1 MNYILFNLITL
12 VICIGIIIAFRQ
24 SDKNNRS
31 IEKAKKYGD
40 KIKED
45 LEAFV
50 NEKNS
55 TLSDLST
62 ELGVQQSK
70 AIATVKRL
78 DDLRAMFLEQTET
91 VEARSAAIQDIDR
104 YITESGQ
111 TIQKLMDMTALAEKN
126 LMEITR
132 EADFVD
138 SLAKSINAAR
148 AQLNN
153 LTESIP
159 ELKQNFAAEADAK
172 LSEYKSKILDEMG
185 LVINDVENRLASA
198 QRDTGELLEVTSIK
212 LQDLYKEAYNSAADK
227 AGALQEAAFA
237 KLKEET
243 AERVQS
249 YRKEFEET
257 AAEIETQMDDNLN
270 RTRQMASDFKAEW
283 ETQAKDYLAQMQ
295 SDFSRTEEN
304 ISLRINSISEKLKET
319 EDAVSVRSDA
329 IAADLNQTEAT
340 MRSQFNSLASNF
352 QDNVNS
358 LSKFTDKK
366 LNEFKIQTEE
376 RFTKFEK
383 AIENVDSLKEEIEKS
398 QALIKNEI
406 IADFSSYVNSAKQ
419 SQQNFFN
426 EFTNNSEKIRERM
439 KAIDAGID
447 DLKAKA
453 YTNVSEKLKMFE
465 DDFFADLAKRSE
477 AINLSFDQ
485 WKDDVSANMTLLAS
499 ENESARKDLEEKYKA
514 ELRVRLGQAAEEYK
528 ALFTK
533 LDEKVKDVEAGLNSR
548 VSAMDGTVEQY
559 IESFRADVDQIKA
572 KASQQLETELA
583 SYKEQVREA
592 VSNQNAELENTSK
605 GMQEKLLSIR
615 EESEAKF
622 ETIKKDFETW
632 KNRTDQQFTDARSFF
647 DEKITNFAGLTENA
661 IKNLDA
667 KYNAQYKD
675 FVAKSGDTFNGI
687 QAKLNSVD
695 TKVASANKAIDEHA
709 SEVTNR
715 FNTEAEKLNEVINKK
730 IKEAA
735 SEAALSVQ
743 GINDMILEVR
753 NRLDE
758 TQEKVREKIEAD
770 ADRLNSL
777 IEEIDKKQND
787 FITQTKVFERA
798 DELKEGLEKDIA
810 SLKNEVT
817 KFEVYK
823 NAMDDLTLQYDKVTH
838 LEEEA
843 KQKVSRFMNERKN
856 IELLEGEF
864 IKLNALSDSM
874 DKKIIELTA
883 VNDDL
888 QQYQVQIRRLE
899 EGIGDVNTRY
909 ERLEKKEAV
918 LNQTLESI
926 DSAFENLK
934 TLESDIKQFKTEVS
948 VIPPEME
955 KIKVTLET
963 LLSNQGRAEAVCE
976 KIESVDSTLEDLNS
990 KMDNLKQ
997 ARSWLAATETRLKE
1011 ISSESEAQLKLMADL
1026 FKGEKPER
1034 NESGSPSLNV
1044 QENVL
1049 KLSRQGWKN
1058 NEIAK
1063 ALNLSLGE
1071 VDLILEYA
1079 DKR

>member
-1 MNYILFNLITL
+1 MNYILFNIVTL
-12 VICIGIIIAFRQ
+12 AICVGIIVAFRQ

-31 IEKAKKYGD
+31 IEKAKRYGD

-45 LEAFV
+45 LEVFI

-55 TLSDLST
+55 SLSDLST
-62 ELGVQQSK
+62 ELAVQQST
-70 AIATVKRL
+70 AIATVKKL
-78 DDLRAMFLEQTET
+78 DDLSKMFLKQTET
-91 VEARSAAIQDIDR
+91 VEARAETIKKIDE
-104 YITESGQ
+104 YISESGQ
-111 TIQKLMDMTALAEKN
+111 TIQKLMDMTSLAEKN
-126 LMEITR
+126 LTEITR

-138 SLAKSINAAR
+138 SLAKAINNAR
-148 AQLNN
+148 VQLNN

-172 LSEYKSKILDEMG
+172 LSEYKSKILDEMR
-185 LVINDVENRLASA
+185 LVINDIENRLASA

-212 LQDLYKEAYNSAADK
+212 LQDIYKEAYNSAADK

-243 AERVQS
+243 AERVQN

-257 AAEIETQMDDNLN
+257 AAEIEAQMDDNLN
-270 RTRQMASDFKAEW
+270 RTRQMAAEFKTEW
-283 ETQAKDYLAQMQ
+283 ETQAKDYLAQMN
-295 SDFSRTEEN
+295 SDFSEKEEN
-304 ISLRINSISEKLKET
+304 ISSRIDSISERLKEA

-329 IAADLNQTEAT
+329 ISADLNQTEAT
-340 MRSQFNSLASNF
+340 MRSQFNSLAANF
-352 QDNVNS
+352 QENINS
-358 LSKFTDKK
+358 LSKFSDKK

-376 RFTKFEK
+376 RFKKFEK

-398 QALIKNEI
+398 QGLIKNEMMTE
-406 IADFSSYVNSAKQ
+406 FSSYVNAAKQ

-426 EFTNNSEKIRERM
+426 EFTANSEKIRERM

-485 WKDDVSANMTLLAS
+485 WKEDVSANMALLAS

-514 ELRVRLGQAAEEYK
+514 DLRARLGQAAEEYK
-528 ALFTK
+528 ALFAK
-533 LDEKVKDVEAGLNSR
+533 LDEKVKNAESGLNAR
-548 VSAMDGTVEQY
+548 VSAVDGTVEKY
-559 IESFRADVDQIKA
+559 IESFRADVNQIKT
-572 KASQQLETELA
+572 KASQQLEGELA
-583 SYKEQVREA
+583 SYKGQVQEA
-592 VSNQNAELENTSK
+592 ISNQNAELENTSK
-605 GMQEKLLSIR
+605 TLQEKLISIR
-615 EESEAKF
+615 GESEEQF

-632 KNRTDQQFTDARSFF
+632 KSRTDQQFTDARSFF

-675 FVAKSGDTFNGI
+675 FVAKNGETFNGI

-695 TKVASANKAIDEHA
+695 DKIASANKAIEEHA

-715 FNTEAEKLNEVINKK
+715 FNAEAEKLNEAINKK
-730 IKEAA
+730 IKDAA
-735 SEAALSVQ
+735 SEAEISVQ
-743 GINDMILEVR
+743 NINDMILEVR

-758 TQEKVREKIEAD
+758 TQEKVREKIQAD
-770 ADRLNSL
+770 SDRLNSI
-777 IEEIDKKQND
+777 IEEIDKKQNA
-787 FITQTKVFERA
+787 FITQTKVFDRA

-810 SLKNEVT
+810 SLKSEVT
-817 KFEVYK
+817 KFEVYRT
-823 NAMDDLTLQYDKVTH
+823 AMDDLALQYEKVTH

-843 KQKVSRFMNERKN
+843 KQKVNRFMNERKN

-864 IKLNALSDSM
+864 VKLNNLSDSM

-888 QQYQVQIRRLE
+888 QQYQVQIRKLE

-934 TLESDIKQFKTEVS
+934 ELESDIKKFKEEVS

-976 KIESVDSTLEDLNS
+976 QIENVDSTLEDLNS

-1011 ISSESEAQLKLMADL
+1011 ISSESESQLKLMADL

-1034 NESGSPSLNV
+1034 NESGSPSISV
-1044 QENVL
+1044 KENVL

-1058 NEIAK
+1058 SEIAK

-1071 VDLILEYA
+1071 VDLILEY
-1079 DKR
+1079 KR

>member
-1 MNYILFNLITL
+1 MNYILFNIVTL
-12 VICIGIIIAFRQ
+12 AICVGIIVAFRQ

-31 IEKAKKYGD
+31 IEKAKRYGD

-45 LEAFV
+45 LEIFI

-55 TLSDLST
+55 SLSDLST

-70 AIATVKRL
+70 AIATVKKL
-78 DDLRAMFLEQTET
+78 DDLREMFLKQTET
-91 VEARSAAIQDIDR
+91 VEARAETIKKIDE
-104 YITESGQ
+104 YISESGQ

-126 LMEITR
+126 LMEITK

-138 SLAKSINAAR
+138 SLAKSINNAR
-148 AQLNN
+148 LQLNN

-257 AAEIETQMDDNLN
+257 AAEIEAQMDDNLN
-270 RTRQMASDFKAEW
+270 QTRQMASEFKTEW
-283 ETQAKDYLAQMQ
+283 ETQAKNYLAQMN
-295 SDFSRTEEN
+295 SDFSEKEEN
-304 ISLRINSISEKLKET
+304 ISSRIDSISERLKET

-329 IAADLNQTEAT
+329 IAADLNQTEST

-358 LSKFTDKK
+358 LAKFTDKK

-376 RFTKFEK
+376 RFKKFEK
-383 AIENVDSLKEEIEKS
+383 AIENVDNLKEEIEKS
-398 QALIKNEI
+398 QGLIKNEMMTE
-406 IADFSSYVNSAKQ
+406 FSSYINTAKQ

-426 EFTNNSEKIRERM
+426 EFTANSEKIRERI
-439 KAIDAGID
+439 KTIDAGID

-485 WKDDVSANMTLLAS
+485 WKEDVSANMALLAS

-514 ELRVRLGQAAEEYK
+514 DLRARLGQAAEEYK
-528 ALFTK
+528 ALFAK
-533 LDEKVKDVEAGLNSR
+533 LDEKVKNAEAGLNAR
-548 VSAMDGTVEQY
+548 VSAVDGTVEQY

-572 KASQQLETELA
+572 KASQQLESELA
-583 SYKEQVREA
+583 SYKGQVQEA
-592 VSNQNAELENTSK
+592 ISNQNAELENTSK
-605 GMQEKLLSIR
+605 TLQEKLISIR
-615 EESEAKF
+615 GESEEKF
-622 ETIKKDFETW
+622 ETIKKDFEAW
-632 KNRTDQQFTDARSFF
+632 KARIDQQFTDARSFF

-675 FVAKSGDTFNGI
+675 FVAKNGENFNGI

-695 TKVASANKAIDEHA
+695 SKIASANKAIEEHA

-715 FNTEAEKLNEVINKK
+715 FNAEAEKLNEAINKK
-730 IKEAA
+730 IKDAA
-735 SEAALSVQ
+735 SEAEISVQ
-743 GINDMILEVR
+743 NINDMILEVR

-758 TQEKVREKIEAD
+758 TQEKVREKIQAD
-770 ADRLNSL
+770 ADRLNSI
-777 IEEIDKKQND
+777 IEEIDKKQNA
-787 FITQTKVFERA
+787 FIAQTKVFERA
-798 DELKEGLEKDIA
+798 DELKKGLEKDIA
-810 SLKNEVT
+810 SLKSEVT

-823 NAMDDLTLQYDKVTH
+823 TAMDDLALQYEKVNH
-838 LEEEA
+838 LEEDA
-843 KQKVSRFMNERKN
+843 KQKVNRFINERKN
-856 IELLEGEF
+856 IELLESEF
-864 IKLNALSDSM
+864 IKLNTLSDSM

-888 QQYQVQIRRLE
+888 QQYQVQIRKLE

-926 DSAFENLK
+926 DSAFEDLK
-934 TLESDIKQFKTEVS
+934 TLESDIKKFKDEVS

-955 KIKVTLET
+955 KIKITLET

-976 KIESVDSTLEDLNS
+976 QIENVDSTLEDLNS

-997 ARSWLAATETRLKE
+997 ARNWLAATETRLKE
-1011 ISSESEAQLKLMADL
+1011 ISNESEAQLKLMADL

-1034 NESGSPSLNV
+1034 NESGSPSISV

-1079 DKR
+1079 NKR

>member
-1 MNYILFNLITL
+1 MSYILFNLITL
-12 VICIGIIIAFRQ
+12 VICVGIIIAFRQ

-31 IEKAKKYGD
+31 IEKAKRYGD

-78 DDLRAMFLEQTET
+78 DELRADFLVQSQT
-91 VEARSAAIQDIDR
+91 VEERSAAIRDIDR

-138 SLAKSINAAR
+138 SLAKSINNAR

-198 QRDTGELLEVTSIK
+198 QRDTGELLEVTAIK

-257 AAEIETQMDDNLN
+257 AAEIEAQMDDNLSQ
-270 RTRQMASDFKAEW
+270 TRQIASDFRAEW

-295 SDFSRTEEN
+295 SDFSQTEEN
-304 ISLRINSISEKLKET
+304 ISSRINSISERLKDA
-319 EDAVSVRSDA
+319 EDSVSVRSDA
-329 IAADLNQTEAT
+329 LSADLSQTEAT
-340 MRSQFNSLASNF
+340 MRSQFNSLAANF

-398 QALIKNEI
+398 QGLIKNEMM
-406 IADFSSYVNSAKQ
+406 AEFSSYVNAAKQ

-439 KAIDAGID
+439 KTIDAGID

-485 WKDDVSANMTLLAS
+485 WKEDVSANMTLLAS

-528 ALFTK
+528 ALFAK
-533 LDEKVKDVEAGLNSR
+533 LDDKVKDVEAGLNSR
-548 VSAMDGTVEQY
+548 VAAMDGTVEQY
-559 IESFRADVDQIKA
+559 IESFRADINQIKA

-583 SYKEQVREA
+583 SYKDQVREA
-592 VSNQNAELENTSK
+592 ISNQNAELENTSK
-605 GMQEKLLSIR
+605 GLQEKLLSIR

-622 ETIKKDFETW
+622 ETIKKDFEAW
-632 KNRTDQQFTDARSFF
+632 KSRTDQQFTDARSFF

-661 IKNLDA
+661 IKNLDT

-675 FVAKSGDTFNGI
+675 FVAKSGDAFNGI

-695 TKVASANKAIDEHA
+695 TKVAAANKAIDEHA
-709 SEVTNR
+709 AEITNR
-715 FNTEAEKLNEVINKK
+715 FNTEAEKLDEAINKR
-730 IKEAA
+730 INDAA
-735 SEAALSVQ
+735 SEAEQSVQ
-743 GINDMILEVR
+743 GMNDMILEVR

-758 TQEKVREKIEAD
+758 TQEKVREKIQAD

-817 KFEVYK
+817 KFEVYR
-823 NAMDDLTLQYDKVTH
+823 NAMDDLALQYEKVTH

-864 IKLNALSDSM
+864 IKLNTLSDSM

-934 TLESDIKQFKTEVS
+934 ELEADIKQFKTEVS

-1011 ISSESEAQLKLMADL
+1011 ISGESEAQLKLMADL

>member
-1 MNYILFNLITL
+1 MSDILFNLITL

-31 IEKAKKYGD
+31 IEKAKRYGD

-45 LEAFV
+45 LESFV

-78 DDLRAMFLEQTET
+78 DELRADFLVQSQT
-91 VEARSAAIQDIDR
+91 VEERSAAIQNIDR

-148 AQLNN
+148 VQLNN

-270 RTRQMASDFKAEW
+270 QTRQMASEFKTEW

-295 SDFSRTEEN
+295 SDFSQTEEN
-304 ISLRINSISEKLKET
+304 ISLRINSISERLKET

-340 MRSQFNSLASNF
+340 MRSQFNSLAANF

-366 LNEFKIQTEE
+366 LNEFKIQTED
-376 RFTKFEK
+376 RFKKFEK

-398 QALIKNEI
+398 QALIKNEMT
-406 IADFSSYVNSAKQ
+406 AEFSSYANAAKQ
-419 SQQNFFN
+419 NQQNFFN
-426 EFTNNSEKIRERM
+426 EFAANSEKIRERI
-439 KAIDAGID
+439 KTIDAGID

-453 YTNVSEKLKMFE
+453 YANVSEKLKMFE

-485 WKDDVSANMTLLAS
+485 WKEDVSANMTLLAS

-528 ALFTK
+528 ALFAK

-559 IESFRADVDQIKA
+559 IESFRADVDKIKA
-572 KASQQLETELA
+572 KASQQLENELA
-583 SYKEQVREA
+583 SYKEQVQEA

-605 GMQEKLLSIR
+605 DLQERLLSIR

-632 KNRTDQQFTDARSFF
+632 KSRTDQQFTDARSFF
-647 DEKITNFAGLTENA
+647 DEKITNFAGLTENG

-675 FVAKSGDTFNGI
+675 FIAKSGDAFNGI
-687 QAKLNSVD
+687 QAKLNAVD
-695 TKVASANKAIDEHA
+695 AKVASANKAIDEHA
-709 SEVTNR
+709 SEVTTR
-715 FNTEAEKLNEVINKK
+715 FNAEAEKFNEVINKR
-730 IKEAA
+730 IQDAA
-735 SEAALSVQ
+735 SEAEQSVQ
-743 GINDMILEVR
+743 GINDMILDVR
-753 NRLDE
+753 SRLDE
-758 TQEKVREKIEAD
+758 TQEKVREKIQAD

-777 IEEIDKKQND
+777 IEEIDKKQNE
-787 FITQTKVFERA
+787 FITQTKVFEKA
-798 DELKEGLEKDIA
+798 DELKEDLEKNIA
-810 SLKNEVT
+810 SLKNEVS
-817 KFEVYK
+817 KFEVYR
-823 NAMDDLTLQYDKVTH
+823 NAMDDLTLQYEKVNH

-843 KQKVSRFMNERKN
+843 KQKINRFMNERKN

-864 IKLNALSDSM
+864 IKLNTLSDSM

-934 TLESDIKQFKTEVS
+934 TLEADIKQFKDEVS

-955 KIKVTLET
+955 RIKTTLET
-963 LLSNQGRAEAVCE
+963 LLSNQDRAELVCE

-1011 ISSESEAQLKLMADL
+1011 ISDESEAQLKLMSDL

-1034 NESGSPSLNV
+1034 NESGSPSLGAK
-1044 QENVL
+1044 ENVL

-1079 DKR
+1079 DKI

>member
-12 VICIGIIIAFRQ
+12 VICVGIIIAFRQ

-31 IEKAKKYGD
+31 IEKAKRYGD

-78 DDLRAMFLEQTET
+78 DELRADFLVQSQT
-91 VEARSAAIQDIDR
+91 VEERSAAIQDIDR

-257 AAEIETQMDDNLN
+257 AVEIETQMDDNLN
-270 RTRQMASDFKAEW
+270 RTRQMASDFKTEW

-295 SDFSRTEEN
+295 SDFSQTEEN
-304 ISLRINSISEKLKET
+304 ISLRINSISERLKET

-340 MRSQFNSLASNF
+340 MRSQFNSLAANF

-366 LNEFKIQTEE
+366 LNEFKIQTED
-376 RFTKFEK
+376 RFKKFEK

-398 QALIKNEI
+398 QALIKNEMT
-406 IADFSSYVNSAKQ
+406 AEFSSYANAAKQ
-419 SQQNFFN
+419 NQQNFFN
-426 EFTNNSEKIRERM
+426 EFAANSEKIRERI
-439 KAIDAGID
+439 KTIDAGID
-447 DLKAKA
+447 DLKTKA
-453 YTNVSEKLKMFE
+453 YANVSEKLKMFE

-485 WKDDVSANMTLLAS
+485 WKEDVSANMTLLAS

-528 ALFTK
+528 ALFAK

-548 VSAMDGTVEQY
+548 VAAMDGTVEQY

-572 KASQQLETELA
+572 KASQQLENELA
-583 SYKEQVREA
+583 SYKEQVQEA
-592 VSNQNAELENTSK
+592 ISNQNAELENTSN
-605 GMQEKLLSIR
+605 GLQDKLLSIR

-632 KNRTDQQFTDARSFF
+632 KSRTDQQFTDARSFF
-647 DEKITNFAGLTENA
+647 DEKITNFAGLTENG

-675 FVAKSGDTFNGI
+675 FIAKSGDAFNGI
-687 QAKLNSVD
+687 QAKLNAVD
-695 TKVASANKAIDEHA
+695 AKVASANKAIDEHA
-709 SEVTNR
+709 SEVTTR
-715 FNTEAEKLNEVINKK
+715 FNIEAEKLNEVINKK

-735 SEAALSVQ
+735 SEAELSVQ

-758 TQEKVREKIEAD
+758 TQEKVREKIQAD

-817 KFEVYK
+817 KFEVYR
-823 NAMDDLTLQYDKVTH
+823 NAMEDLSLQYDKVTH

-864 IKLNALSDSM
+864 IKLNTLSDSM

-888 QQYQVQIRRLE
+888 QQYQVQIRKLE

-976 KIESVDSTLEDLNS
+976 KIESVDSTLEELNS

-1011 ISSESEAQLKLMADL
+1011 ISDESEAQLKLMADL

>member
-1 MNYILFNLITL
+1 MNDILFNLITL

-398 QALIKNEI
+398 QDLIKNEI

-453 YTNVSEKLKMFE
+453 YTN
-465 DDFFADLAKRSE
+465 
-477 AINLSFDQ
+477 
-485 WKDDVSANMTLLAS
+485 
-499 ENESARKDLEEKYKA
+499 
-514 ELRVRLGQAAEEYK
+514 G
-528 ALFTK
+528 
-533 LDEKVKDVEAGLNSR
+533 
-548 VSAMDGTVEQY
+548 
-559 IESFRADVDQIKA
+559 
-572 KASQQLETELA
+572 
-583 SYKEQVREA
+583 
-592 VSNQNAELENTSK
+592 
-605 GMQEKLLSIR
+605 
-615 EESEAKF
+615 
-622 ETIKKDFETW
+622 
-632 KNRTDQQFTDARSFF
+632 
-647 DEKITNFAGLTENA
+647 
-661 IKNLDA
+661 
-667 KYNAQYKD
+667 
-675 FVAKSGDTFNGI
+675 
-687 QAKLNSVD
+687 
-695 TKVASANKAIDEHA
+695 
-709 SEVTNR
+709 
-715 FNTEAEKLNEVINKK
+715 
-730 IKEAA
+730 
-735 SEAALSVQ
+735 
-743 GINDMILEVR
+743 
-753 NRLDE
+753 
-758 TQEKVREKIEAD
+758 
-770 ADRLNSL
+770 
-777 IEEIDKKQND
+777 
-787 FITQTKVFERA
+787 
-798 DELKEGLEKDIA
+798 
-810 SLKNEVT
+810 
-817 KFEVYK
+817 
-823 NAMDDLTLQYDKVTH
+823 
-838 LEEEA
+838 
-843 KQKVSRFMNERKN
+843 
-856 IELLEGEF
+856 
-864 IKLNALSDSM
+864 
-874 DKKIIELTA
+874 
-883 VNDDL
+883 
-888 QQYQVQIRRLE
+888 
-899 EGIGDVNTRY
+899 
-909 ERLEKKEAV
+909 
-918 LNQTLESI
+918 
-926 DSAFENLK
+926 
-934 TLESDIKQFKTEVS
+934 
-948 VIPPEME
+948 
-955 KIKVTLET
+955 
-963 LLSNQGRAEAVCE
+963 
-976 KIESVDSTLEDLNS
+976 
-990 KMDNLKQ
+990 
-997 ARSWLAATETRLKE
+997 
-1011 ISSESEAQLKLMADL
+1011 
-1026 FKGEKPER
+1026 
-1034 NESGSPSLNV
+1034 
-1044 QENVL
+1044 
-1049 KLSRQGWKN
+1049 
-1058 NEIAK
+1058 
-1063 ALNLSLGE
+1063 
-1071 VDLILEYA
+1071 
-1079 DKR
+1079 

>member
-1 MNYILFNLITL
+1 MNDILFNLITL

-675 FVAKSGDTFNGI
+675 FVAKSGDAFNGI
-687 QAKLNSVD
+687 QVKLNSVD

-715 FNTEAEKLNEVINKK
+715 FNTEAEKLNEVINKR

>member
-1 MNYILFNLITL
+1 MNYILFNIVTL
-12 VICIGIIIAFRQ
+12 AICVGIIVAFRQ

-31 IEKAKKYGD
+31 IEKAKRYGD

-45 LEAFV
+45 LEVFI

-55 TLSDLST
+55 SLSDLST
-62 ELGVQQSK
+62 ELAVQQST
-70 AIATVKRL
+70 AIATVKKL
-78 DDLRAMFLEQTET
+78 DDLSKMFLKQTET
-91 VEARSAAIQDIDR
+91 VEARAETIKKIDE
-104 YITESGQ
+104 YISESGQ
-111 TIQKLMDMTALAEKN
+111 TIQKLMDMTSLAEKN
-126 LMEITR
+126 LTEITR

-138 SLAKSINAAR
+138 SLAKAINNAR
-148 AQLNN
+148 VQLNN

-172 LSEYKSKILDEMG
+172 LSEYKSKILDEMR

-212 LQDLYKEAYNSAADK
+212 LQDIYKEAYNSAADK

-243 AERVQS
+243 AERVQN

-257 AAEIETQMDDNLN
+257 AAEIEAQMDDNLN
-270 RTRQMASDFKAEW
+270 RTRQMAAEFKTEW
-283 ETQAKDYLAQMQ
+283 ETQAKDYLAQMN
-295 SDFSRTEEN
+295 SDFSEKEEN
-304 ISLRINSISEKLKET
+304 ISSRIDSISERLKEA

-329 IAADLNQTEAT
+329 ISADLNQTEAT
-340 MRSQFNSLASNF
+340 MRSQFNSLAANF
-352 QDNVNS
+352 QENINS
-358 LSKFTDKK
+358 LSKFSDKK

-376 RFTKFEK
+376 RFKKFEK

-398 QALIKNEI
+398 QGLIKNEMMTE
-406 IADFSSYVNSAKQ
+406 FSSYVNAAKQ

-426 EFTNNSEKIRERM
+426 EFTANSEKIRERM

-485 WKDDVSANMTLLAS
+485 WKEDVSANMALLAS

-514 ELRVRLGQAAEEYK
+514 DLRARLGQAAEEYK
-528 ALFTK
+528 ALFAK
-533 LDEKVKDVEAGLNSR
+533 LDEKVKNAESGLNAR
-548 VSAMDGTVEQY
+548 VSAVDGTVEKY
-559 IESFRADVDQIKA
+559 IESFRADVNQIKT
-572 KASQQLETELA
+572 KASQQLEGELA
-583 SYKEQVREA
+583 SYKGQVQEA
-592 VSNQNAELENTSK
+592 ISNQNAELENTSK
-605 GMQEKLLSIR
+605 TLQEKLISIR
-615 EESEAKF
+615 GESEEQF

-632 KNRTDQQFTDARSFF
+632 KSRTDQQFTDARSFF

-675 FVAKSGDTFNGI
+675 FVAKNGETFNGI

-695 TKVASANKAIDEHA
+695 DKIASANKAIEEHA

-715 FNTEAEKLNEVINKK
+715 FNAEAEKLNEAINKK
-730 IKEAA
+730 IKDAA
-735 SEAALSVQ
+735 SEAEISVQ
-743 GINDMILEVR
+743 NINDMILEVR

-758 TQEKVREKIEAD
+758 TQEKVREKIQAD
-770 ADRLNSL
+770 SDRLNSI
-777 IEEIDKKQND
+777 IEEIDKKQNA
-787 FITQTKVFERA
+787 FITQTKVFDRA

-810 SLKNEVT
+810 SLKSEVT
-817 KFEVYK
+817 KFEVYRT
-823 NAMDDLTLQYDKVTH
+823 AMDDLALQYEKVTH

-843 KQKVSRFMNERKN
+843 KQKVNRFMNERKN

-864 IKLNALSDSM
+864 VKLNNLSDSM

-888 QQYQVQIRRLE
+888 QQYQVQIRKLE

-934 TLESDIKQFKTEVS
+934 ELESDIKKFKEEVS

-976 KIESVDSTLEDLNS
+976 QIENVDSTLEDLNS

-1011 ISSESEAQLKLMADL
+1011 ISSESESQLKLMADL

-1034 NESGSPSLNV
+1034 NESGSPSISV
-1044 QENVL
+1044 KENVL

-1058 NEIAK
+1058 SEIAK

-1071 VDLILEYA
+1071 VDLILEY
-1079 DKR
+1079 KR

>member
-1 MNYILFNLITL
+1 MNYILFNIVTL
-12 VICIGIIIAFRQ
+12 AICVGIIVAFRQ

-31 IEKAKKYGD
+31 IEKAKRYGD

-45 LEAFV
+45 LEIFI

-55 TLSDLST
+55 SLSDLST

-70 AIATVKRL
+70 AIATVKKL
-78 DDLRAMFLEQTET
+78 DDLREMFLKQTET
-91 VEARSAAIQDIDR
+91 VEARAETIKKIDE
-104 YITESGQ
+104 YISESGQ

-126 LMEITR
+126 LMEITK

-138 SLAKSINAAR
+138 SLAKSINNAR
-148 AQLNN
+148 LQLNN

-257 AAEIETQMDDNLN
+257 AAEIEAQMDDNLN
-270 RTRQMASDFKAEW
+270 QTRQMASEFKTEW
-283 ETQAKDYLAQMQ
+283 ETQAKNYLAQMN
-295 SDFSRTEEN
+295 SDFSEKEEN
-304 ISLRINSISEKLKET
+304 ISSRIDSISERLKET

-329 IAADLNQTEAT
+329 IAADLNQTEST

-358 LSKFTDKK
+358 LAKFTDKK

-376 RFTKFEK
+376 RFKKFEK
-383 AIENVDSLKEEIEKS
+383 AIENVDNLKEEIEKS
-398 QALIKNEI
+398 QGLIKNEMMTE
-406 IADFSSYVNSAKQ
+406 FSSYINTAKQ

-426 EFTNNSEKIRERM
+426 EFTANSEKIRERI
-439 KAIDAGID
+439 KTIDAGID

-485 WKDDVSANMTLLAS
+485 WKEDVSANMALLAS

-514 ELRVRLGQAAEEYK
+514 DLRARLGQAAEEYK
-528 ALFTK
+528 ALFAK
-533 LDEKVKDVEAGLNSR
+533 LDEKVKNAEAGLNAR
-548 VSAMDGTVEQY
+548 VSAVDGTVEQY

-572 KASQQLETELA
+572 KASQQLESELA
-583 SYKEQVREA
+583 SYKGQVQEA
-592 VSNQNAELENTSK
+592 ISNQNAELENTSK
-605 GMQEKLLSIR
+605 TLQEKLISIR
-615 EESEAKF
+615 GESEEKF
-622 ETIKKDFETW
+622 ETIKKDFEAW
-632 KNRTDQQFTDARSFF
+632 KARIDQQFTDARSFF

-675 FVAKSGDTFNGI
+675 FVAKNGENFNGI

-695 TKVASANKAIDEHA
+695 SKIASANKAIEEHA

-715 FNTEAEKLNEVINKK
+715 FNAEAEKLNEAINKK
-730 IKEAA
+730 IKDAA
-735 SEAALSVQ
+735 SEAEISVQ
-743 GINDMILEVR
+743 NINDMILEVR

-758 TQEKVREKIEAD
+758 TQEKVREKIQAD
-770 ADRLNSL
+770 ADRLNSI
-777 IEEIDKKQND
+777 IEEIDKKQNA
-787 FITQTKVFERA
+787 FIAQTKVFERA
-798 DELKEGLEKDIA
+798 DELKKGLEKDIA
-810 SLKNEVT
+810 SLKSEVT

-823 NAMDDLTLQYDKVTH
+823 TAMDDLALQYEKVNH
-838 LEEEA
+838 LEEDA
-843 KQKVSRFMNERKN
+843 KQKVNRFINERKN
-856 IELLEGEF
+856 IELLESEF
-864 IKLNALSDSM
+864 IKLNTLSDSM

-888 QQYQVQIRRLE
+888 QQYQVQIRKLE

>member
-1 MNYILFNLITL
+1 MNYILFNIVTL
-12 VICIGIIIAFRQ
+12 AICVGIIVAFRQ

-31 IEKAKKYGD
+31 IEKAKRYGD

-45 LEAFV
+45 LEVFI

-55 TLSDLST
+55 SLSDLST
-62 ELGVQQSK
+62 ELAVQQST
-70 AIATVKRL
+70 AIATVKKL
-78 DDLRAMFLEQTET
+78 DDLSKMFLKQTET
-91 VEARSAAIQDIDR
+91 VEARAETIKKIDE
-104 YITESGQ
+104 YISESGQ
-111 TIQKLMDMTALAEKN
+111 TIQKLMDMTSLAEKN
-126 LMEITR
+126 LTEITR

-138 SLAKSINAAR
+138 SLAKAINNAR
-148 AQLNN
+148 VQLNN

-172 LSEYKSKILDEMG
+172 LSEYKSKILDEMR

-212 LQDLYKEAYNSAADK
+212 LQDIYKEAYNSAADK

-243 AERVQS
+243 AERVQN

-257 AAEIETQMDDNLN
+257 AAEIEAQMDDNLN
-270 RTRQMASDFKAEW
+270 RTRQMAAEFKTEW
-283 ETQAKDYLAQMQ
+283 ETQAKDYLAQMN
-295 SDFSRTEEN
+295 SDFSEKEEN
-304 ISLRINSISEKLKET
+304 ISSRIDSISERLKEA

-329 IAADLNQTEAT
+329 ISADLNQTEAT
-340 MRSQFNSLASNF
+340 MRSQFNSLAANF
-352 QDNVNS
+352 QENINS
-358 LSKFTDKK
+358 LSKFSDKK

-376 RFTKFEK
+376 RFKKFEK

-398 QALIKNEI
+398 QGLIKNEMMTE
-406 IADFSSYVNSAKQ
+406 FSSYVNAAKQ

-426 EFTNNSEKIRERM
+426 EFTANSEKIREMM

-485 WKDDVSANMTLLAS
+485 WKEDVSANMALLAS

-514 ELRVRLGQAAEEYK
+514 DLRARLGQAAEEYK
-528 ALFTK
+528 ALFAK
-533 LDEKVKDVEAGLNSR
+533 LDEKVKNAESGLNAR
-548 VSAMDGTVEQY
+548 VSAVDGTVEKY
-559 IESFRADVDQIKA
+559 IESFRADVNQIKT
-572 KASQQLETELA
+572 KASQQLEGELA
-583 SYKEQVREA
+583 SYKGQVQEA
-592 VSNQNAELENTSK
+592 ISNQNAELENTSK
-605 GMQEKLLSIR
+605 TLQEKLISIR
-615 EESEAKF
+615 GESEEQF

-632 KNRTDQQFTDARSFF
+632 KSRTDQQFTDARSFF

-675 FVAKSGDTFNGI
+675 FVAKNGETFNGI

-695 TKVASANKAIDEHA
+695 DKIASANKAIEEHA

-715 FNTEAEKLNEVINKK
+715 FNAEAEKLNEAINKK
-730 IKEAA
+730 IKDAA
-735 SEAALSVQ
+735 SEAEISVQ
-743 GINDMILEVR
+743 NINDMILEVR

-758 TQEKVREKIEAD
+758 TQEKVREKIQAD
-770 ADRLNSL
+770 SDRLNSI
-777 IEEIDKKQND
+777 IEEIDKKQNA
-787 FITQTKVFERA
+787 FITQTKVFDRA

-810 SLKNEVT
+810 SLKSEVT
-817 KFEVYK
+817 KFEVYRT
-823 NAMDDLTLQYDKVTH
+823 AMDDLALQYEKVTH

-843 KQKVSRFMNERKN
+843 KQKVNRFMNERKN

-864 IKLNALSDSM
+864 VKLNNLSDSM

-888 QQYQVQIRRLE
+888 QQYQVQIRKLE

-934 TLESDIKQFKTEVS
+934 ELESDIKKFKEEVS

-976 KIESVDSTLEDLNS
+976 QIENVDSTLEDLNS

-1011 ISSESEAQLKLMADL
+1011 ISSESESQLKLMADL

-1034 NESGSPSLNV
+1034 NESGSPSISV
-1044 QENVL
+1044 KENVL

-1058 NEIAK
+1058 SEIAK

-1071 VDLILEYA
+1071 VDLILEY
-1079 DKR
+1079 KR

>member
-12 VICIGIIIAFRQ
+12 VICVGIIIAFRQ
-24 SDKNNRS
+24 SDKSNRS

-40 KIKED
+40 KVKED

-62 ELGVQQSK
+62 ELTVQQSK

-78 DDLRAMFLEQTET
+78 DELRADFLEQTKT
-91 VEARSAAIQDIDR
+91 VEERSAAIRNIDR
-104 YITESGQ
+104 YITESEQ

-126 LMEITR
+126 LAEITR

-138 SLAKSINAAR
+138 SLARSINNAR
-148 AQLNN
+148 TQLNN

-185 LVINDVENRLASA
+185 LVIDDVENRLASA
-198 QRDTGELLEVTSIK
+198 QKDTGDLLEVTAIK
-212 LQDLYKEAYNSAADK
+212 LQDLYKEAYNAAADK

-257 AAEIETQMDDNLN
+257 AAEIEAQMDDNLTM
-270 RTRQMASDFKAEW
+270 TRQIASEFKSEW
-283 ETQAKDYLAQMQ
+283 ETQANDYLAQMQ
-295 SDFSRTEEN
+295 SEFSQAEQN
-304 ISLRINSISEKLKET
+304 ISSRLNSISEKLKET
-319 EDAVSVRSDA
+319 EDSVSMRSDA
-329 IAADLNQTEAT
+329 LSSDLSQTEAT
-340 MRSQFNSLASNF
+340 MRSQFNTLAANF
-352 QDNVNS
+352 QDNINS
-358 LSKFTDKK
+358 LSKVTDKK
-366 LNEFKIQTEE
+366 LNEFRIETEE

-383 AIENVDSLKEEIEKS
+383 AIENVDNLKEEIEKS
-398 QALIKNEI
+398 QVLIKNEMT
-406 IADFSSYVNSAKQ
+406 AEFSSYVNSAKQ

-465 DDFFADLAKRSE
+465 DDFFADLAKRSD

-485 WKDDVSANMTLLAS
+485 WKEDVSANMTLLAS

-514 ELRVRLGQAAEEYK
+514 DLRVRLGQAAEEYK
-528 ALFTK
+528 ALFSK
-533 LDEKVKDVEAGLNSR
+533 LDEKVKNVEAGLDSR
-548 VSAMDGTVEQY
+548 ISAMDGSVEES
-559 IESFRADVDQIKA
+559 IESFRENVNQIKA
-572 KASQQLETELA
+572 KAAQQLEIELSA
-583 SYKEQVREA
+583 YKEHIQTLMTDQ
-592 VSNQNAELENTSK
+592 SKELENTSK
-605 GMQEKLLSIR
+605 LLQEKLVSIKQ
-615 EESEAKF
+615 ESEDKF

-632 KNRTDQQFTDARSFF
+632 KSRTDQQFTDARTFF
-647 DEKITNFAGLTENA
+647 DEKITNFGHLTENA
-661 IKNLDA
+661 IKNLDT

-675 FVAKSGDTFNGI
+675 FIAKSGDAFNGI
-687 QAKLNSVD
+687 QTKLNAVD
-695 TKVASANKAIDEHA
+695 TKVASANKSIDEHV
-709 SEVTNR
+709 SEITTR
-715 FNTEAEKLNEVINKK
+715 FNTDAEKLNQVINKK
-730 IKEAA
+730 IKDAS
-735 SEAALSVQ
+735 SEAEKSVQ

-758 TQEKVREKIEAD
+758 TQDKVREKIQSD
-770 ADRLNSL
+770 SDRLNSVL
-777 IEEIDKKQND
+777 EEIDKKQND
-787 FITQTKVFERA
+787 FITQTKVFEKA
-798 DELKEGLEKDIA
+798 DELKGALEKDIA

-817 KFEVYK
+817 KFEIYQSK
-823 NAMDDLTLQYDKVTH
+823 MEDLSIQYEKVTH

-843 KQKVSRFMNERKN
+843 KQKVNRFMTERKN

-874 DKKIIELTA
+874 DKKIVELTA

-888 QQYQVQIRRLE
+888 QQYQVQIRKLE
-899 EGIGDVNTRY
+899 ESIGDVNTRY
-909 ERLEKKEAV
+909 ERLEKKDAV
-918 LNQTLESI
+918 LNQTLASI

-934 TLESDIKQFKTEVS
+934 ELELDIKKFKAEVS
-948 VIPPEME
+948 IIPPDIER
-955 KIKVTLET
+955 IKTTLET
-963 LLSNQGRAEAVCE
+963 LLSNQDRAELVCE
-976 KIESVDSTLEDLNS
+976 KIENVDSALSDLDA

-1011 ISSESEAQLKLMADL
+1011 ISDESEAQLKLMSDL

-1034 NESGSPSLNV
+1034 NESGSPSASTK
-1044 QENVL
+1044 ENVL
-1049 KLSRQGWKN
+1049 KLSRQGWKS

-1063 ALNLSLGE
+1063 ALNLSIGE
-1071 VDLILEYA
+1071 VDLILEYTN
-1079 DKR
+1079 KI

>member
-1 MNYILFNLITL
+1 M
-12 VICIGIIIAFRQ
+12 
-24 SDKNNRS
+24 S
-31 IEKAKKYGD
+31 I
-40 KIKED
+40 
-45 LEAFV
+45 
-50 NEKNS
+50 
-55 TLSDLST
+55 
-62 ELGVQQSK
+62 
-70 AIATVKRL
+70 
-78 DDLRAMFLEQTET
+78 
-91 VEARSAAIQDIDR
+91 
-104 YITESGQ
+104 
-111 TIQKLMDMTALAEKN
+111 
-126 LMEITR
+126 
-132 EADFVD
+132 
-138 SLAKSINAAR
+138 SLAKAINNAR
-148 AQLNN
+148 VQLNN

-172 LSEYKSKILDEMG
+172 LSEYKSKILDEMR
-185 LVINDVENRLASA
+185 LVINDIENRLASA

-212 LQDLYKEAYNSAADK
+212 LQDIYKEAYNSAADK

-243 AERVQS
+243 AERVQN

-257 AAEIETQMDDNLN
+257 AAEIEAQMDDNLN
-270 RTRQMASDFKAEW
+270 RTRQMAAEFKTEW
-283 ETQAKDYLAQMQ
+283 ETQAKDYLAQMN
-295 SDFSRTEEN
+295 SDFSEKEEN
-304 ISLRINSISEKLKET
+304 ISSRIDSISERLKEA

-329 IAADLNQTEAT
+329 ISADLNQTEAT
-340 MRSQFNSLASNF
+340 MRSQFNSLAANF
-352 QDNVNS
+352 QENINS
-358 LSKFTDKK
+358 LSKFSDKK

-376 RFTKFEK
+376 RFKKFEK

-398 QALIKNEI
+398 QGLIKNEMMTE
-406 IADFSSYVNSAKQ
+406 FSSYVNAAKQ

-426 EFTNNSEKIRERM
+426 EFTANSEKIRERM

-485 WKDDVSANMTLLAS
+485 WKEDVSANMALLAS

-514 ELRVRLGQAAEEYK
+514 DLRARLGQAAEEYK
-528 ALFTK
+528 ALFAK
-533 LDEKVKDVEAGLNSR
+533 LDEKVKNAESGLNAR
-548 VSAMDGTVEQY
+548 VSAVDGTVEKY
-559 IESFRADVDQIKA
+559 IESFRADVNQIKT
-572 KASQQLETELA
+572 KASQQLEGELA
-583 SYKEQVREA
+583 SYKGQVQEA
-592 VSNQNAELENTSK
+592 ISNQNAELENTSK
-605 GMQEKLLSIR
+605 TLQEKLISIR
-615 EESEAKF
+615 GESEEQF

-632 KNRTDQQFTDARSFF
+632 KSRTDQQFTDARSFF

-675 FVAKSGDTFNGI
+675 FVAKNGETFNGI

-695 TKVASANKAIDEHA
+695 DKIASANKAIEEHA

-715 FNTEAEKLNEVINKK
+715 FNAEAEKLNEAINKK
-730 IKEAA
+730 IKDAA
-735 SEAALSVQ
+735 SEAEISVQ
-743 GINDMILEVR
+743 NINDMILEVR

-758 TQEKVREKIEAD
+758 TQEKVREKIQAD
-770 ADRLNSL
+770 SDRLNSI
-777 IEEIDKKQND
+777 IEEIDKKQNA
-787 FITQTKVFERA
+787 FITQTKVFDRA

-810 SLKNEVT
+810 SLKSEVT
-817 KFEVYK
+817 KFEVYRT
-823 NAMDDLTLQYDKVTH
+823 AMDDLALQYEKVTH

-843 KQKVSRFMNERKN
+843 KQKVNRFMNERKN

-864 IKLNALSDSM
+864 VKLNNLSDSM

-888 QQYQVQIRRLE
+888 QQYQVQIRKLE

-934 TLESDIKQFKTEVS
+934 ELESDIKKFKEEVS

-976 KIESVDSTLEDLNS
+976 QIENVDSTLEDLNS

-1011 ISSESEAQLKLMADL
+1011 ISSESESQLKLMADL

-1034 NESGSPSLNV
+1034 NESGSPSISV
-1044 QENVL
+1044 KENVL

-1058 NEIAK
+1058 SEIAK

-1071 VDLILEYA
+1071 VDLILEY
-1079 DKR
+1079 KR

>member
-1 MNYILFNLITL
+1 MIYILFNLITL

-406 IADFSSYVNSAKQ
+406 IADFSSYVNSTKQ

>member
-1 MNYILFNLITL
+1 MNYILFNIVTL
-12 VICIGIIIAFRQ
+12 AICVGIIVAFRQ

-31 IEKAKKYGD
+31 IEKAKRYGD

-45 LEAFV
+45 LEVFI

-55 TLSDLST
+55 SLSDLST
-62 ELGVQQSK
+62 ELAVQQST
-70 AIATVKRL
+70 AIATVKKL
-78 DDLRAMFLEQTET
+78 DDLSKMFLKQTET
-91 VEARSAAIQDIDR
+91 VEARAETIKKIDE
-104 YITESGQ
+104 YISESGQ
-111 TIQKLMDMTALAEKN
+111 TIQKLMDMTSLAEKN
-126 LMEITR
+126 LTEITR

-138 SLAKSINAAR
+138 SLAKAINNAR
-148 AQLNN
+148 VQLNN

-172 LSEYKSKILDEMG
+172 LSEYKSKILDEMR

-212 LQDLYKEAYNSAADK
+212 LQDIYKEAYNSAADK

-243 AERVQS
+243 AERVQN

-257 AAEIETQMDDNLN
+257 AAEIEAQMDDNLN
-270 RTRQMASDFKAEW
+270 RTRQMAAEFKTEW
-283 ETQAKDYLAQMQ
+283 ETQAKDYLAQMN
-295 SDFSRTEEN
+295 SDFSEKEEN
-304 ISLRINSISEKLKET
+304 ISSRIDSISERLKEA

-329 IAADLNQTEAT
+329 ISADLNQTEAT
-340 MRSQFNSLASNF
+340 MRSQFNSLAANF
-352 QDNVNS
+352 QENINS
-358 LSKFTDKK
+358 LSKFSDKK

-376 RFTKFEK
+376 RFKKFEK

-398 QALIKNEI
+398 QGLIKNEMMTE
-406 IADFSSYVNSAKQ
+406 FSSYVNAAKQ

-426 EFTNNSEKIRERM
+426 EFTANSEKIRERM

-485 WKDDVSANMTLLAS
+485 WKEDVSANMALLAS

-514 ELRVRLGQAAEEYK
+514 DLRARLGQAAEEYK
-528 ALFTK
+528 ALFAK
-533 LDEKVKDVEAGLNSR
+533 LDEKVKNAESGLNAR
-548 VSAMDGTVEQY
+548 VSAVDGTVEKY
-559 IESFRADVDQIKA
+559 IESFRADVNQIKT
-572 KASQQLETELA
+572 KASQQLEGELA
-583 SYKEQVREA
+583 SYKGQVQEA
-592 VSNQNAELENTSK
+592 ISNQNAELENTSK
-605 GMQEKLLSIR
+605 TLQEKLISIKG
-615 EESEAKF
+615 ESEEQF

-632 KNRTDQQFTDARSFF
+632 KSRTDQQFTDARSFF

-675 FVAKSGDTFNGI
+675 FVAKNGETFNGI

-695 TKVASANKAIDEHA
+695 DKIASANKAIEEHA

-715 FNTEAEKLNEVINKK
+715 FNAEAEKLNEAINKK
-730 IKEAA
+730 IKDAA
-735 SEAALSVQ
+735 SEAEISVQ
-743 GINDMILEVR
+743 NINDMILEVR

-758 TQEKVREKIEAD
+758 TQEKVREKIQAD
-770 ADRLNSL
+770 SDRLNSI
-777 IEEIDKKQND
+777 IEEIDKKQNA
-787 FITQTKVFERA
+787 FITQTKVFDRA

-810 SLKNEVT
+810 SLKSEVT
-817 KFEVYK
+817 KFEVYRT
-823 NAMDDLTLQYDKVTH
+823 AMDDLALQYEKVTH

-843 KQKVSRFMNERKN
+843 KQKVNRFMNERKN

-864 IKLNALSDSM
+864 VKLNNLSDSM

-888 QQYQVQIRRLE
+888 QQYQVQIRKLE

-934 TLESDIKQFKTEVS
+934 ELESDIKKFKEEVS

-976 KIESVDSTLEDLNS
+976 QIENVDSTLEDLNS

-1011 ISSESEAQLKLMADL
+1011 ISSESESQLKLMADL

-1034 NESGSPSLNV
+1034 NESGSPSISV
-1044 QENVL
+1044 KENVL

-1058 NEIAK
+1058 SEIAK

-1071 VDLILEYA
+1071 VDLILEY
-1079 DKR
+1079 KR